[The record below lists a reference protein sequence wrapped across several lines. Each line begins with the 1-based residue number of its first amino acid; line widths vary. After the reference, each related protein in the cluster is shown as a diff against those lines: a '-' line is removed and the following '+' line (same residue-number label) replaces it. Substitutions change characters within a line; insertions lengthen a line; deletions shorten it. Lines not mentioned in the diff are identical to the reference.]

1 MANVTVW
8 KFDSPGGAASAA
20 ARLETLAIEGAGQI
34 VDGAVIEW
42 AESQRKARLTP
53 FRHRSAKGAFGRKF
67 WRWVFDALFAAPT
80 STDVCASAPASIT
93 EPLAQASIDDESI
106 RRLRVEMT
114 QGSSLLFLVAERA
127 DLDRTLEAFGGA
139 SRYLRLVHSNLSQ
152 EQEAHL
158 EATFT
163 AK

>member
-20 ARLETLAIEGAGQI
+20 ARLDTLAIEGAGQI

-53 FRHRSAKGAFGRKF
+53 LRRRSTEGAFGRRF
-67 WRWVFDALFAAPT
+67 WRWLFDALFADPT

-106 RRLRVEMT
+106 HRLRVEIT
-114 QGSSLLFLVAERA
+114 PGTSALFLVADRA

-139 SRYLRLVHSNLSQ
+139 SRSLRLVHSNLP
-152 EQEAHL
+152 EDQEAQL
-158 EATFT
+158 RATFT
-163 AK
+163 AR

>member
-8 KFDSPGGAASAA
+8 KFDSPGGATSAA
-20 ARLETLAIEGAGQI
+20 ARLETLAIEGAGHI

-42 AESQRKARLTP
+42 AESRRKARLTP
-53 FRHRSAKGAFGRKF
+53 FRHRSEQGAFGRKF
-67 WRWVFDALFAAPT
+67 WRWLFDALLAAPT
-80 STDVCASAPASIT
+80 STDVCTSAPASIT

-106 RRLRVEMT
+106 RRLRAEVT
-114 QGSSLLFLVAERA
+114 LGSSLLFLVVERA

-139 SRYLRLVHSNLSQ
+139 SRFLRLIHSNLPQ
-152 EQEAHL
+152 DQAAHL

-163 AK
+163 VR

>member
-8 KFDSPGGAASAA
+8 RFDSPGGAASAA

-53 FRHRSAKGAFGRKF
+53 FRHRSTEGAFGRRF
-67 WRWVFDALFAAPT
+67 WRWLFDAVFAAPT
-80 STDVCASAPASIT
+80 SAGVCASAPASIA
-93 EPLAQASIDDESI
+93 ESLAQASIDDESLN
-106 RRLRVEMT
+106 RLRVEIT
-114 QGSSLLFLVAERA
+114 QGSSALFLVAERA

-139 SRYLRLVHSNLSQ
+139 SRYLRLVHSNLPQDQ
-152 EQEAHL
+152 EDEL
-158 EATFT
+158 RATFT
-163 AK
+163 TG

>member
-20 ARLETLAIEGAGQI
+20 ARLDTLAIEGAGHI

-53 FRHRSAKGAFGRKF
+53 FRHRSAQGAFGRKF

-114 QGSSLLFLVAERA
+114 QGSSLLFLVAEQA

-139 SRYLRLVHSNLSQ
+139 SRFLRLVHSNLSQ
-152 EQEAHL
+152 DQAAHL

-163 AK
+163 VR